1 MLQWQKGRV
10 QGCVLCAAVKERVVP
25 AASTCCLGAEKTPL
39 ADGGEGS
46 SVAEPEC

>member
-1 MLQWQKGRV
+1 M
-10 QGCVLCAAVKERVVP
+10 QGFVLCVAVKERIVP

-46 SVAEPEC
+46 SVAELEY